1 MTSIDGFRA
10 LLLEKMAITKG
21 KKKKERKILSA
32 MKRNRIEESHRF
44 GERRDEKRRLG
55 WTMGPFCEKWT
66 WDAQRTLT

>member
-1 MTSIDGFRA
+1 
-10 LLLEKMAITKG
+10 
-21 KKKKERKILSA
+21 